1 MVFSSIIFL
10 FFFLVAVLAVYFLSP
25 GIRIKNFVLMVFSLL
40 FYAWG
45 EGELVL
51 LMVLSS
57 LFNYGI
63 AFWIDLKRAT
73 KIPLIIGLAVNL
85 IVLIYYKY
93 IGLLVGSFDNLFGT
107 HFNNGINIHLPIGI
121 SFFTFH
127 SMSYII
133 DIYKKKTGIQK
144 NPLNMILYISLF
156 PQLVA
161 GPIVR
166 YSEIEHEIM
175 HRKHTLLNFVNGTKR
190 FCLGLAK
197 KVLIAN
203 VLGEIADELF
213 SMQTNEMYFATSWFA
228 IIAYSLQI
236 YFDFS
241 GYSDMGIGLG
251 QVFGFNFPENFNFP
265 YIAKSIKEFWRRWHM
280 TLSRWFRDYLYIPLG
295 GSHKGNYRTYFN
307 LFIVFFATGLWH
319 GATWNFV
326 LWGLFHG
333 LFLIIERL
341 GFEKTLNKAP
351 IIGHVYT
358 LLVVVFAWVLFRI
371 PSFEEAVNFYRSLF
385 LFEPIDSKMSFMRW
399 VGSEQIIIFI
409 IAIFLCMPLRG
420 KIEFVKMK
428 IRNTVII
435 EIWDYSAMVF
445 YFILL
450 LLSIMSI
457 SSTTYNPF
465 IYFRF

>member
-1 MVFSSIIFL
+1 
-10 FFFLVAVLAVYFLSP
+10 
-25 GIRIKNFVLMVFSLL
+25 
-40 FYAWG
+40 
-45 EGELVL
+45 
-51 LMVLSS
+51 
-57 LFNYGI
+57 
-63 AFWIDLKRAT
+63 
-73 KIPLIIGLAVNL
+73 
-85 IVLIYYKY
+85 
-93 IGLLVGSFDNLFGT
+93 
-107 HFNNGINIHLPIGI
+107 
-121 SFFTFH
+121 
-127 SMSYII
+127 
-133 DIYKKKTGIQK
+133 
-144 NPLNMILYISLF
+144 LF

-166 YSEIEHEIM
+166 YSEIENEIM
-175 HRKHTLLNFVNGTKR
+175 NRTHTLLNFVNGTKR

-213 SMQTNEMYFATSWFA
+213 SMQTNEMYFVTSWFA

-251 QVFGFNFPENFNFP
+251 QVFGFKFPENFNFP

-307 LFIVFFATGLWH
+307 LFLVFFATGLWH

-351 IIGHVYT
+351 FLGHIYT

-371 PSFEEAVNFYRSLF
+371 PELDVAMRFYKSMFQFQPTNSGLRFSDWIDLEYLIIFGIALILSMPVRTKIVALKSTIKSPIILEVWDYATSLF
-385 LFEPIDSKMSFMRW
+385 YLTLLF
-399 VGSEQIIIFI
+399 
-409 IAIFLCMPLRG
+409 L
-420 KIEFVKMK
+420 
-428 IRNTVII
+428 
-435 EIWDYSAMVF
+435 SAM
-445 YFILL
+445 
-450 LLSIMSI
+450 SIA
-457 SSTTYNPF
+457 SSTYNPF

>member
-1 MVFSSIIFL
+1 MVFSSVIFL
-10 FFFLVAVLAVYFLSP
+10 FFFLVAVLAVYFISP
-25 GIRIKNFVLMVFSLL
+25 GIRVKNFVLMIFSLL

-63 AFWIDLKRAT
+63 AFWIDLKRST

-85 IVLIYYKY
+85 LVLIYYKY

-166 YSEIEHEIM
+166 YSEIENEIM
-175 HRKHTLLNFVNGTKR
+175 NRTHSLLNFVNGTKR

-213 SMQTNEMYFATSWFA
+213 SMQTNEMYFVTSWFA

-251 QVFGFNFPENFNFP
+251 QVFGFKFPENFNFP
-265 YIAKSIKEFWRRWHM
+265 YIAKSVKEFWRRWHM

-307 LFIVFFATGLWH
+307 LFLVFFATGLWH

-351 IIGHVYT
+351 FLGHIYT

-371 PSFEEAVNFYRSLF
+371 PELDVAMRFYKSMFQFQPTNSGLRFSDWIDLEYLVIFGIALILSMPIRTKIVALKSTIKSHVILEVWDYATSLF
-385 LFEPIDSKMSFMRW
+385 YLTLLF
-399 VGSEQIIIFI
+399 
-409 IAIFLCMPLRG
+409 L
-420 KIEFVKMK
+420 
-428 IRNTVII
+428 
-435 EIWDYSAMVF
+435 SAM
-445 YFILL
+445 
-450 LLSIMSI
+450 SIA
-457 SSTTYNPF
+457 SSTYNPF